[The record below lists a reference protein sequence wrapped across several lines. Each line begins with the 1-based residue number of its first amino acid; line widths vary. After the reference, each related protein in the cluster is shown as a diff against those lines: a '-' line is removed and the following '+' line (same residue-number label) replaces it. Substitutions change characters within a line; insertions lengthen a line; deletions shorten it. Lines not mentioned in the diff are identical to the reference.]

1 VPLLIVIASVAMSA
15 CSVGPTST
23 HGEEQSAD
31 TTILFVGNSLTYVHD
46 VPRLVSEI
54 AQRHGM
60 SVATVS
66 IASANFSLEDHWQRG
81 IASDIRRIR
90 PDFVVMQQGPSSLP
104 DSRAHLVHWAG
115 RLAEV
120 IREVGAE
127 PALYMVWPDET
138 RRFAFP
144 DVEASYAAA
153 ADAVDGVL
161 LPVGTTWLRAWDIDP
176 SLALYGD
183 GLHAS
188 YLGALAAAYTI
199 VAGLLEIDPAE
210 LPTLPGNV
218 PTSHVDAVR
227 SAAGTSLRQWR
238 ARTDPSRHSA
248 LPGFRPYPGD
258 TRSNAR

>member
-1 VPLLIVIASVAMSA
+1 MRAPLLIAIASVVMSA
-15 CSVGPTST
+15 CSVGPTAT

-46 VPRLVSEI
+46 VPRLVSAL

-60 SVATVS
+60 SIATVS
-66 IASANFSLEDHWQRG
+66 IASPNYSLEDHWHSG

-104 DSRAHLVHWAG
+104 DSRAHLVLWSG

-127 PALYMVWPDET
+127 PALYMVWPDAT

-153 ADAVDGVL
+153 AQSIDGML

-176 SLALYGD
+176 SLPLYGD

-199 VAGLLEIDPAE
+199 VAGLLDIDPAQ
-210 LPTLPGNV
+210 LPTLSGNV
-218 PTSHVDAVR
+218 TTAHLDAVR
-227 SAAGTSLRQWR
+227 SAAATSLEHWR
-238 ARTDPSRHSA
+238 VVAPA
-248 LPGFRPYPGD
+248 PGASGR
-258 TRSNAR
+258 